1 MIISKKFFKLVS
13 VKEVVE
19 VMEKKRSWT
28 AEQTHLFCSIL
39 ADPVTTFMLTLERVI
54 KKKGVTKEV
63 FEAILG
69 ELKTAFMEKPF
80 KSLNEKSLKGKGL
93 LNLNVKK
100 TPKEGQ

>member
-39 ADPVTTFMLTLERVI
+39 ADPVTTFMLTLGRVI
-54 KKKGVTKEV
+54 KKRCHKRG
-63 FEAILG
+63 I
-69 ELKTAFMEKPF
+69 
-80 KSLNEKSLKGKGL
+80 
-93 LNLNVKK
+93 
-100 TPKEGQ
+100 